1 MVKNKTTPP
10 KKSPSPKTSRE
21 NDEAPTDDGG
31 DDDRPLSPRK
41 RKRLLARV
49 AGNIAAGIMQAPSE
63 STSTPDAI
71 AEVSVDIGE
80 AILERVGL

>member
-1 MVKNKTTPP
+1 MTKNKTTPT
-10 KKSPSPKTSRE
+10 KKSPAPKITRA
-21 NDEAPTDDGG
+21 DETPDDDGD
-31 DDDRPLSPRK
+31 DDDRPLSSRK

-63 STSTPDAI
+63 STETPEAI

-80 AILERVGL
+80 AILQKIGL